1 MMFRIPLYSLAMM
14 LAVFPMQVLAID
26 SVLQQEQLE
35 QARQQATLRDNRL
48 QSRPFS
54 AIPVHD
60 IPVTTEESPQ
70 AGPSF
75 WIRHVQ
81 LDMDDSSFQFL
92 SSYTHECENKNV
104 NVKKINQLVHDMNEE
119 LLRRGYATS
128 RVIIPEQ
135 NIADGVLRLQVQA
148 GRIHQVRYSEGSAP
162 LPWRTA
168 FPIWE
173 GDILNVHL
181 LEQGVEQMK
190 KLSSQDVSLRLI
202 PAETP
207 GQSDIELTIHR
218 TTPVHGIL
226 SLDDSGLTDTGRWQ
240 FSADI
245 GIDNPFY
252 GNDYLQIDLNG
263 DVMADGYERGTRGQQ
278 IYYRIPYGKE
288 TFSISYS
295 RYTYHQTVYSTPYD
309 FLSRGKS
316 DISSFSWDHLI
327 SRNQHRKT
335 SFDVQVRKRNSHYFI
350 NDLEIPVQTLHT
362 TALEAGLSQQVYCGA
377 DMWYGRIGHRMGVGW
392 FGAMPENPYDDG
404 PKTRYHMWLLDVDYR
419 HPFMMGH
426 RQAVYTSSFHGQ
438 WTAGGDRLYGVDM
451 ISMGNRY
458 TVRGFDGE
466 MTLMAESG
474 WYWRNELASEIA
486 QLHSQVYV
494 GLDVGAVYG
503 PAVEDLLGHTLVG
516 TVVGLRG
523 DFLSGISYDAF
534 IGCPLYKPD
543 GYHTDR
549 VTTGLT
555 LSWRF

>member
-1 MMFRIPLYSLAMM
+1 MIFRIPLYSLAMM

-26 SVLQQEQLE
+26 PVLQQEQLE

-48 QSRPFS
+48 QSRHFS
-54 AIPVHD
+54 AIQVHD
-60 IPVTTEESPQ
+60 IPVPTEESPQ
-70 AGPSF
+70 SGLSF

-148 GRIHQVRYSEGSAP
+148 GRIHQVRYSEGSAQ

-240 FSADI
+240 LSADI

-252 GNDYLQIDLNG
+252 GNDYLQSTLMAMSWPMVMNEVHG
-263 DVMADGYERGTRGQQ
+263 DSKSTIEFLMAKKRFPSLTVV
-278 IYYRIPYGKE
+278 IP
-288 TFSISYS
+288 I
-295 RYTYHQTVYSTPYD
+295 
-309 FLSRGKS
+309 
-316 DISSFSWDHLI
+316 I
-327 SRNQHRKT
+327 
-335 SFDVQVRKRNSHYFI
+335 
-350 NDLEIPVQTLHT
+350 
-362 TALEAGLSQQVYCGA
+362 
-377 DMWYGRIGHRMGVGW
+377 
-392 FGAMPENPYDDG
+392 
-404 PKTRYHMWLLDVDYR
+404 
-419 HPFMMGH
+419 
-426 RQAVYTSSFHGQ
+426 
-438 WTAGGDRLYGVDM
+438 RLYTVPPM
-451 ISMGNRY
+451 IFSAVEKAISAVSLGTTLSAAISIARPASMSRSGNVIRIILSMTWKSPFKRCIRRRWKLACPNRY
-458 TVRGFDGE
+458 TVGPICS
-466 MTLMAESG
+466 MAVSVIEWVWAGSVLC
-474 WYWRNELASEIA
+474 RKIPMMMVRR
-486 QLHSQVYV
+486 H
-494 GLDVGAVYG
+494 
-503 PAVEDLLGHTLVG
+503 
-516 TVVGLRG
+516 
-523 DFLSGISYDAF
+523 
-534 IGCPLYKPD
+534 
-543 GYHTDR
+543 
-549 VTTGLT
+549 VTICG
-555 LSWRF
+555 SWM

>member
-1 MMFRIPLYSLAMM
+1 MIFRIPLYSLAMM

-35 QARQQATLRDNRL
+35 QARQQATLRDDRL

-54 AIPVHD
+54 VIPVHD
-60 IPVTTEESPQ
+60 IPVPTEESPQ
-70 AGPSF
+70 SGPSF

-104 NVKKINQLVHDMNEE
+104 NVKEINQLVHDMNEE

-148 GRIHQVRYSEGSAP
+148 GRIHQVRYGEGSAQ

-263 DVMADGYERGTRGQQ
+263 DVMANGYERGTRGQQ

-288 TFSISYS
+288 TFSIAYS

-335 SFDVQVRKRNSHYFI
+335 SFDVQ
-350 NDLEIPVQTLHT
+350 
-362 TALEAGLSQQVYCGA
+362 G
-377 DMWYGRIGHRMGVGW
+377 
-392 FGAMPENPYDDG
+392 PE
-404 PKTRYHMWLLDVDYR
+404 T
-419 HPFMMGH
+419 
-426 RQAVYTSSFHGQ
+426 
-438 WTAGGDRLYGVDM
+438 
-451 ISMGNRY
+451 
-458 TVRGFDGE
+458 
-466 MTLMAESG
+466 
-474 WYWRNELASEIA
+474 
-486 QLHSQVYV
+486 
-494 GLDVGAVYG
+494 
-503 PAVEDLLGHTLVG
+503 
-516 TVVGLRG
+516 
-523 DFLSGISYDAF
+523 
-534 IGCPLYKPD
+534 
-543 GYHTDR
+543 
-549 VTTGLT
+549 
-555 LSWRF
+555 

>member
-1 MMFRIPLYSLAMM
+1 M
-14 LAVFPMQVLAID
+14 
-26 SVLQQEQLE
+26 LQQEQLE

-60 IPVTTEESPQ
+60 IPVITEESPQ

-288 TFSISYS
+288 NVFHLLQSLYLSSDRIQYPLRFSQPWKE
-295 RYTYHQTVYSTPYD
+295 RY
-309 FLSRGKS
+309 
-316 DISSFSWDHLI
+316 
-327 SRNQHRKT
+327 QH
-335 SFDVQVRKRNSHYFI
+335 F
-350 NDLEIPVQTLHT
+350 
-362 TALEAGLSQQVYCGA
+362 
-377 DMWYGRIGHRMGVGW
+377 
-392 FGAMPENPYDDG
+392 
-404 PKTRYHMWLLDVDYR
+404 
-419 HPFMMGH
+419 
-426 RQAVYTSSFHGQ
+426 
-438 WTAGGDRLYGVDM
+438 
-451 ISMGNRY
+451 
-458 TVRGFDGE
+458 
-466 MTLMAESG
+466 
-474 WYWRNELASEIA
+474 
-486 QLHSQVYV
+486 
-494 GLDVGAVYG
+494 
-503 PAVEDLLGHTLVG
+503 LLGPPHQPQSASQDQ
-516 TVVGLRG
+516 LR
-523 DFLSGISYDAF
+523 
-534 IGCPLYKPD
+534 CPGPE
-543 GYHTDR
+543 T
-549 VTTGLT
+549 
-555 LSWRF
+555 